1 MMTMT
6 ALEAYEAWLR
16 DPGIDE
22 ETKTELRGI
31 AGNAAEIEDRF
42 YRELAFGTGGLRGV
56 MGAGTNRM
64 NRYVIGKATQGFA
77 AYLLREAAGRGHGAS
92 GAANGGLAAGK
103 AAGGPAFDE
112 TIDSAAV
119 GGSAVGQAGSVD
131 ASAAPIVVI
140 AHDSRH
146 NSDVFSLEAAC
157 VLAANGIKTCLF
169 RSLRPTPQLSFSV
182 RHLGAIGGIVITASH
197 NPPEYNGYKVYASDG
212 CQLVPDQAEQV
223 IASIHEVGAFDN
235 VRRLSQAEAEERG
248 LLIWLGDEAD
258 EAFAEAVTAQSVQP
272 SLLRGGAGDALSVVY
287 TPLYGAGNIPVR
299 NVLARA
305 GFGHVHVV
313 PEQER
318 PDGAFPTVKSPNP
331 EEHEAFTLAIA
342 LADEVGADIII
353 GTDPDADRMG
363 AVVKND
369 QGQYVVL
376 SGNQS
381 GAIMV
386 HYLLSQLQAQGKL
399 PADGTVVKTI
409 VTSEMGADIARSF
422 GCKVINTLTG
432 FKYIGEQMTRFER
445 DKEQG
450 AAFGANTGS
459 DTGSNAATASNA
471 DSASGGR
478 QGGHTFLFGYEE
490 SYGYL
495 AGTYARDK
503 DAIVASLLI
512 CEAAAY
518 YKSLGKT
525 LYDVL
530 LELYRQY
537 GTYMEK
543 LESRTLKGKD
553 GLAQIGAIMS
563 DWREHPPAEVAG
575 VKVDRVLDYEG
586 GLDGLPPE
594 NVLKFLLAD
603 GSWFCL
609 RPSGT
614 EPKIKLYFAVRR
626 QGLDGAQ
633 AALDKIVTAVMERV
647 DALQ

>member
-1 MMTMT
+1 M
-6 ALEAYEAWLR
+6 AAQEAYEAWLR

-22 ETKTELRGI
+22 ETKAELRGI

-77 AYLLREAAGRGHGAS
+77 TYLLREATGRGHGA
-92 GAANGGLAAGK
+92 N
-103 AAGGPAFDE
+103 
-112 TIDSAAV
+112 
-119 GGSAVGQAGSVD
+119 GSAVVSGTGSVVNEGSATADQAAGQAGAGGDASVVGAGD

-169 RSLRPTPQLSFSV
+169 RSLRPTPQLSFTV

-223 IASIHEVGAFDN
+223 IASIHEVGSFDN

-248 LLIWLGDEAD
+248 LLVWLGDEAD
-258 EAFAEAVTAQSVQP
+258 EAFTEAVAAQSVQP
-272 SLLRGGAGDALSVVY
+272 SLLRGGAGDSLSVVY

-299 NVLARA
+299 NVLTRA
-305 GFGHVHVV
+305 GFGQVHMVA
-313 PEQER
+313 EQER

-369 QGQYVVL
+369 EGQYVVL

-399 PADGTVVKTI
+399 PDDGTVIKTI

-432 FKYIGEQMTRFER
+432 FKYIGEQMTRFELE
-445 DKEQG
+445 KE
-450 AAFGANTGS
+450 
-459 DTGSNAATASNA
+459 
-471 DSASGGR
+471 

-503 DAIVASLLI
+503 DAVVASLLI

-537 GTYMEK
+537 GSYMEK

-575 VKVDRVLDYEG
+575 IKVDRVLDYEG

-614 EPKIKLYFAVRR
+614 EPKIKLYFAVRG
-626 QGLDGAQ
+626 QGMDGAQ
-633 AALDKIVTAVMERV
+633 AALDKLRMAVMERV